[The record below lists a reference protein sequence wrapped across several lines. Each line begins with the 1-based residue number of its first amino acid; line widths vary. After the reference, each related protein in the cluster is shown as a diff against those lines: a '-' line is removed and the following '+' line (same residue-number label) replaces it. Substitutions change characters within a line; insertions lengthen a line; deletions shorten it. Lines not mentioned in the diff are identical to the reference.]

1 MQEPAA
7 RRRTMHDA
15 PLLVVSDLK
24 KTFSHKRRFR
34 KNGGGAHGSDVYA
47 LDGVSFS
54 LGRGE
59 TLGIIGESGCG
70 KSTTARI
77 LVGLVKPDS
86 GVLRFE
92 DADVLRMGTAGLQTY
107 RKQVQIV
114 FQDPYEYLN
123 PRMTLRD
130 IVCEPLVINRMV
142 RSEKEK
148 DGAAEKYLE
157 QVGLAPAKD
166 FSRRFTHELSGG
178 QRQRVAVA
186 RSLVLHPKLLIA
198 DEPTSMLDVSV
209 RAGILNLLKGL
220 AIEYRMSMV
229 FITHDIATS
238 GYMCDR
244 LAVMYKGRI
253 VEIGDRDDIIKAP
266 RHPYTK
272 ALVQVCRDL
281 QGFIRERGSFIKEGE
296 VDAFERGG
304 YCCFSG
310 RCVCMDSVC
319 GCGDEGAQELTEVGT
334 RHLVACAQCR

>member
-1 MQEPAA
+1 MRDIPILE
-7 RRRTMHDA
+7 
-15 PLLVVSDLK
+15 VEGLK
-24 KTFSHKRRFR
+24 KTFGQKAHFTHFNRRNHK
-34 KNGGGAHGSDVYA
+34 ASISDVYA
-47 LDGVSFS
+47 LDDVSFS
-54 LGRGE
+54 LMKGE

-86 GVLRFE
+86 GALRFE
-92 DADVLRMGTAGLQTY
+92 GENILKMGPAGMQAY

-130 IVCEPLVINRMV
+130 IVCEPLVINHLIGSER
-142 RSEKEK
+142 EKEK
-148 DGAAEKYLE
+148 IAEKYLE

-166 FSRRFTHELSGG
+166 FSKRYTHELSGG

-186 RSLVLHPKLLIA
+186 RALVLHPKLLIA

-209 RAGILNLLKGL
+209 RAGILNLLKSL
-220 AIEYRMSMV
+220 ILEYRMSMI

-238 GYMCDR
+238 GYMCDK

-253 VEIGDRDDIIKAP
+253 VEIGDRDAIIRAP
-266 RHPYTK
+266 QHPYTK
-272 ALVQVCRDL
+272 ALVQVCTDL
-281 QGFIRERGSFIKEGE
+281 QGFIKERKTFIKEGE

-304 YCCFSG
+304 HCCFEA
-310 RCVCMDSVC
+310 RCVCRDSEC
-319 GCGDEGAQELTEVGT
+319 GCGCEGKQEMVEVGVG
-334 RHLVACAQCR
+334 HFVACAHCNCT